1 MKGWGKFMGFLGKMV
16 VNAVVKKAET
26 AAMIGVVAHM
36 ENTKS
41 VDALIKKST
50 SNYMLFIKKKSLSI
64 KRGFAVCDELNNK
77 KYLVKTD
84 MLSFGY
90 PCIRLY
96 DMDEN
101 EIGKVELSSKT
112 GMGTY
117 SMSIDGRKI
126 GTLSR
131 KMSLKIKLE
140 LSFNGW
146 QLDGNLMQDSF
157 FVTDKNGNFIMKFS
171 DAFSSRDTYV
181 LEMNNRE
188 NEIIGL
194 LLVMAVEIAL
204 HGND

>member
-1 MKGWGKFMGFLGKMV
+1 MGFLGKMLL
-16 VNAVVKKAET
+16 NAVVEKAEE
-26 AAMIGVVAHM
+26 AAAIGALSHM

-41 VDALIKKST
+41 VDALINKNT
-50 SNYMLFIKKKSLSI
+50 ANYMLFVKKKSLSI
-64 KRGFAVCDELNNK
+64 KRGFKVFDEFDK
-77 KYLVKTD
+77 QKYAVKTD
-84 MLSFGY
+84 MLTFGY

-96 DMDEN
+96 DTEDN
-101 EIGKVELSSKT
+101 EIGKVELSSKS

-117 SMSIDGRKI
+117 AMFIDGRKI

-131 KMSLKIKLE
+131 KMSIKIKLD

-146 QLDGNLMQDSF
+146 HLDGNLMQDSF
-157 FVTDKNGNFIMKFS
+157 VVTDKNGKEVMKFH
-171 DAFSSRDTYV
+171 DAFSSKDTYV

>member
-1 MKGWGKFMGFLGKMV
+1 
-16 VNAVVKKAET
+16 
-26 AAMIGVVAHM
+26 
-36 ENTKS
+36 
-41 VDALIKKST
+41 
-50 SNYMLFIKKKSLSI
+50 ML
-64 KRGFAVCDELNNK
+64 
-77 KYLVKTD
+77 T
-84 MLSFGY
+84 FGY

-96 DMDEN
+96 DTEDN
-101 EIGKVELSSKT
+101 EIGKVELSSKS

-117 SMSIDGRKI
+117 AMFIDGRKI

-131 KMSLKIKLE
+131 KMSIKIKLD

-146 QLDGNLMQDSF
+146 HLDGNLLQDSF
-157 FVTDKNGNFIMKFS
+157 VVTDKNGKEVMKFH
-171 DAFSSRDTYV
+171 DAFSSKDTYV

>member
-1 MKGWGKFMGFLGKMV
+1 
-16 VNAVVKKAET
+16 
-26 AAMIGVVAHM
+26 
-36 ENTKS
+36 
-41 VDALIKKST
+41 
-50 SNYMLFIKKKSLSI
+50 
-64 KRGFAVCDELNNK
+64 
-77 KYLVKTD
+77 

-96 DMDEN
+96 DTEEN
-101 EIGKVELSSKT
+101 EIGKVELESKT

-131 KMSLKIKLE
+131 KMSIKIKFE

-146 QLDGNLMQDSF
+146 HVDGNLMQDSF
-157 FVTDKNGNFIMKFS
+157 LITDKNGNFMMKFS
-171 DAFSSRDTYV
+171 HAFSARDTYV
-181 LEMNNRE
+181 LEMYNRE
-188 NEIIGL
+188 NEILGL